1 MGDRGIIGIAI
12 SISLGLDANARVI
25 DMNRGFIGATRA
37 SGSIPEPEAARL
49 KEDRSITWHMH
60 LVVVE
65 DEPEREELVDL

>member
-37 SGSIPEPEAARL
+37 PGSIPEPEAARL
-49 KEDRSITWHMH
+49 KEDRSIT
-60 LVVVE
+60 
-65 DEPEREELVDL
+65 